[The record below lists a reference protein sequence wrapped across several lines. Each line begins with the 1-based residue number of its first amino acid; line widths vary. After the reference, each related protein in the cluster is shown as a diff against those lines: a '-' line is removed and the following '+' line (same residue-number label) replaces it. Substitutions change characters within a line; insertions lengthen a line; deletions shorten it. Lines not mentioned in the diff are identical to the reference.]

1 MFPCRSCGRTF
12 EVRGE
17 ALVEGRP
24 RTAAVTSEL
33 AIPPDV
39 RYLAFWRFLAAVEV
53 VEKRSSGG
61 SPPGSAWEQIRRVA
75 APDPPF
81 LFAPAF
87 TLSRGLVQQLGVGL
101 VQAQPQLELRDGL
114 PEEGPTRP
122 LAVSEAGSVTGE
134 GWAHDPGDRTLSPV
148 LVTRA
153 DAEVVAHF
161 VYLALES
168 RTTQGLRSIDYDLS
182 LTGGEL
188 LFLPASFDP
197 RYVRDSGWRLLL
209 REFDGMV
216 A

>member
-12 EVRGE
+12 EVQGE

-39 RYLAFWRFLAAVEV
+39 RYLAVWRFLAAVEV
-53 VEKRSSGG
+53 VEKRSAGG
-61 SPPGSAWEQIRRVA
+61 SPPESAWEQIRRVA

-87 TLSRGLVQQLGVGL
+87 TLARGLVQQLGLGL

-114 PEEGPTRP
+114 PDEGPTRP
-122 LAVSEAGSVTGE
+122 LAVSEAASVTAE
-134 GWAHDPGDRTLSPV
+134 GWAHDPDDRTLSPV
-148 LVTRA
+148 LVGRA

-168 RTTQGLRSIDYDLS
+168 RTTRGLRSIDYDLS

-188 LFLPASFDP
+188 LFLPAAFDP